1 MGKSKNG
8 GTRSMLRG
16 RVGSD
21 VYSVGKDSAG
31 KRQQVVRSL
40 AESVANPQTSAQMKG
55 RAIMSTVMQAV
66 SALAQIIDHSFDNVP
81 AGQPNVSEFIRRN
94 YALIKEDVA
103 AHAAS
108 GNTFGIVKYGEKGAK
123 QGVYVIAAGSAYLPA
138 ALANAAT
145 KATLTV
151 AGESLTVANIKSALG
166 LGSDE
171 YITLVGLTAAGA
183 AEIARFRIGD
193 TLSDDTVVTSSNIAS
208 LFAIEANCTPVVAV
222 NGMAIEINLPNA
234 QGNSAI
240 IISKFEN
247 GAYKHNDATLLAV
260 ASPSYT
266 FNVAIETY
274 PVGEARLLNGGNFNG
289 GEHGGVT
296 PTPPTPPVTTPQLTM
311 AKIGTTDI
319 MSGNVTVQRSEF
331 GVQFIYECE
340 NFPEGGTLY
349 LKVENGENV
358 TQLASL
364 TQASSSKTISNQ
376 MDGVWGLYDGETRL
390 QALATITFQG
400 SGT

>member
-1 MGKSKNG
+1 
-8 GTRSMLRG
+8 MLRG

-66 SALAQIIDHSFDNVP
+66 SALSQIIDHSFDNVP

-94 YALIKEDVA
+94 YALIKADVA
-103 AHAAS
+103 ANPSAS
-108 GNTFGIVKYGEKGAK
+108 NTFGIVKYGEKGAK

-138 ALANAAT
+138 ALANAAA

-151 AGESLTVANIKSALG
+151 SGDSLTVANIKAALG

-171 YITLVGLTAAGA
+171 YITFVGLTAAGA
-183 AEIARFRIGD
+183 AEIARFRIGS
-193 TLSDDTVVTSSNIAS
+193 TLSDDTVVTSSNIAD

-222 NGMAIEINLPNA
+222 NGMTIEINLPNA
-234 QGNSAI
+234 QANSAI

-260 ASPSYT
+260 DSPSYT
-266 FNVAIETY
+266 FDVAIDTY

-296 PTPPTPPVTTPQLTM
+296 PTPPTPPVTTPQLTTCV
-311 AKIGTTDI
+311 ANNKDVLT
-319 MSGNVTVQRSEF
+319 GNVSVPVSSFGDNTVRWEVSDF
-331 GVQFIYECE
+331 D
-340 NFPEGGTLY
+340 
-349 LKVENGENV
+349 
-358 TQLASL
+358 ASL
-364 TQASSSKTISNQ
+364 NLAIKCVGQTGTHNIVTIDSATASGRSFAQYSGQ
-376 MDGVWGLYDGETRL
+376 WGLYAGDTL
-390 QALATITFQG
+390 IQTLANVTIDQQ
-400 SGT
+400 

>member
-1 MGKSKNG
+1 
-8 GTRSMLRG
+8 MLRG

-40 AESVANPQTSAQMKG
+40 AESVANPQTAAQMKG

-66 SALAQIIDHSFDNVP
+66 SALSQIIDHSFDNVP

-108 GNTFGIVKYGEKGAK
+108 ANAFGIVKYGEKGAK

-138 ALANAAT
+138 ALANAAA

-171 YITLVGLTAAGA
+171 YFTLVGLTAAGA
-183 AEIARFRIGD
+183 AEIARFRIGS
-193 TLSDDTVVTSSNIAS
+193 TLSDETVVPSSTIAD
-208 LFAIEANCTPVVAV
+208 LFALEANCTPGVAV
-222 NGMAIEINLPNA
+222 NGMALEFNLPNA

-266 FNVAIETY
+266 FNEAIETY

-296 PTPPTPPVTTPQLTM
+296 PVPPTPTPTTPQLT
-311 AKIGTTDI
+311 ACKASNKDVLT
-319 MSGNVTVQRSEF
+319 GNVTVPVSSF
-331 GVQFIYECE
+331 GGDTMTWTVSDFDASQ
-340 NFPEGGTLY
+340 N
-349 LKVENGENV
+349 
-358 TQLASL
+358 LAIKCVGQSA
-364 TQASSSKTISNQ
+364 TNQ
-376 MDGVWGLYDGETRL
+376 VLSITSATGSTETWGKYSGQWGLYAGDTL
-390 QALATITFQG
+390 IQTLANVTIDQQ
-400 SGT
+400 

>member
-55 RAIMSTVMQAV
+55 RAIMSTVMQGV
-66 SALAQIIDHSFDNVP
+66 SALAQIVDHSFDNVP

-94 YALIKEDVA
+94 YALIKADVA
-103 AHAAS
+103 ANPSAS
-108 GNTFGIVKYGEKGAK
+108 NAFGIVKYGEKGAK
-123 QGVYVIAAGSAYLPA
+123 QGAYVIAAGSAYLPA
-138 ALANAAT
+138 ALVNAAA

-151 AGESLTVANIKSALG
+151 SGESLTVANIKSALG
-166 LGSDE
+166 MTTEE
-171 YITLVGLTAAGA
+171 YFTLVGLTTTGT
-183 AEIARFRIGD
+183 AEIARFRLGD
-193 TLSDDTVVTSSNIAS
+193 TLSDDTVVSSSNIAD

-234 QGNSAI
+234 QANSAI

-260 ASPSYT
+260 DAPSFT
-266 FNVAIETY
+266 FDVAIATY
-274 PVGEARLLNGGNFNG
+274 PIGEARLLNGGNFNG

-296 PTPPTPPVTTPQLTM
+296 PTPPTPTPTTPQLTLCK
-311 AKIGTTDI
+311 ASNSNV
-319 MSGNVTVQRSEF
+319 MSGNVTVAYSSL
-331 GVQFIYECE
+331 G
-340 NFPEGGTLY
+340 NNTLQWEISDY
-349 LKVENGENV
+349 D
-358 TQLASL
+358 ASL
-364 TQASSSKTISNQ
+364 NLALKCNNGTNVNVVHSFDSASGSH
-376 MDGVWGLYDGETRL
+376 DGYGQYSGQWGLYAGDELIQT
-390 QALATITFQG
+390 LANVTIDNQ
-400 SGT
+400 

>member
-66 SALAQIIDHSFDNVP
+66 SALSQIIDHSFDNVP

-94 YALIKEDVA
+94 YALIKADVTA
-103 AHAAS
+103 NPSAS
-108 GNTFGIVKYGEKGAK
+108 NTFGIVKYGEKGAK

-138 ALANAAT
+138 ALANAAA

-151 AGESLTVANIKSALG
+151 SGNSLTVANIKSALG

-171 YITLVGLTAAGA
+171 YFTLVGLTAAGA
-183 AEIARFRIGD
+183 AEIARFRIGE
-193 TLSDDTVVTSSNIAS
+193 TLSDDTVVTSSNIAD

-266 FNVAIETY
+266 FDVAIETY

-296 PTPPTPPVTTPQLTM
+296 PTPPTPPITTPQLTTCTYNSNSVM
-311 AKIGTTDI
+311 TGE
-319 MSGNVTVQRSEF
+319 VQI
-331 GVQFIYECE
+331 VQNQFSTNTLRWEIE
-340 NFPEGGTLY
+340 NFPSEGTLT
-349 LKVENGENV
+349 LKSDNGTNV
-358 TQLASL
+358 NKVADLTSASGSL
-364 TQASSSKTISNQ
+364 TDSTPY
-376 MDGVWGLYDGETRL
+376 DGTWGLYLDDERIQT
-390 QALATITFQG
+390 LAIVTVDQQ
-400 SGT
+400 

>member
-8 GTRSMLRG
+8 GTRAMLRG
-16 RVGSD
+16 RVGTD

-94 YALIKEDVA
+94 YALIKADVA
-103 AHAAS
+103 ANPSAS
-108 GNTFGIVKYGEKGAK
+108 NTFGIVKYGEKGAK
-123 QGVYVIAAGSAYLPA
+123 QGEYVIAAGSAYLPA
-138 ALANAAT
+138 ALANAAA

-151 AGESLTVANIKSALG
+151 AGDSLTVANIKSALG

-171 YITLVGLTAAGA
+171 YFTLVGLTAAGA

-193 TLSDDTVVTSSNIAS
+193 TLSDDTVVTSSNIAD

-266 FNVAIETY
+266 FDVAIETY

-296 PTPPTPPVTTPQLTM
+296 PTPPTPPVTTPQLTEV
-311 AKIGTTDI
+311 AYNGTSVLT
-319 MSGNVTVQRSEF
+319 GNATPTHNSF
-331 GVQFIYECE
+331 GSNGLTYSVD
-340 NFPEGGTLY
+340 NFPDTGTLQIKCVGSSETHVICT
-349 LKVENGENV
+349 LSS
-358 TQLASL
+358 ASG
-364 TQASSSKTISNQ
+364 TISDAQNWNG
-376 MDGVWGLYDGETRL
+376 DWGLYLNNTKV
-390 QALATITFQG
+390 QSLAKVTFNEQ
-400 SGT
+400 

>member
-1 MGKSKNG
+1 
-8 GTRSMLRG
+8 
-16 RVGSD
+16 
-21 VYSVGKDSAG
+21 
-31 KRQQVVRSL
+31 
-40 AESVANPQTSAQMKG
+40 MKG

-103 AHAAS
+103 ANPSAS
-108 GNTFGIVKYGEKGAK
+108 NTFGIVKYGEKGAK

-171 YITLVGLTAAGA
+171 YFTLVGLTAAGA
-183 AEIARFRIGD
+183 AIARFRIGE
-193 TLSDDTVVTSSNIAS
+193 TLSDETVVSSSNIAD

-222 NGMAIEINLPNA
+222 NSMAIEINLPNA

-247 GAYKHNDATLLAV
+247 GAYKHNDALPAGR
-260 ASPSYT
+260 SFSSYT
-266 FNVAIETY
+266 FDVAIGRLY
-274 PVGEARLLNGGNFNG
+274 P
-289 GEHGGVT
+289 
-296 PTPPTPPVTTPQLTM
+296 
-311 AKIGTTDI
+311 
-319 MSGNVTVQRSEF
+319 
-331 GVQFIYECE
+331 CW
-340 NFPEGGTLY
+340 GGTPSQWWKFLM
-349 LKVENGENV
+349 EG
-358 TQLASL
+358 
-364 TQASSSKTISNQ
+364 
-376 MDGVWGLYDGETRL
+376 TRRV
-390 QALATITFQG
+390 
-400 SGT
+400 

>member
-94 YALIKEDVA
+94 YALIKADVA
-103 AHAAS
+103 ANPSAS
-108 GNTFGIVKYGEKGAK
+108 NTFGIVKYGEKGAK

-138 ALANAAT
+138 ALANAAA

-151 AGESLTVANIKSALG
+151 AGDSLTVANIKSALG

-171 YITLVGLTAAGA
+171 YFTLVGLTAAGA

-193 TLSDDTVVTSSNIAS
+193 TLSDDTVVTSSNIAD

-266 FNVAIETY
+266 FDVAIETY

-296 PTPPTPPVTTPQLTM
+296 PTPPTPTPTTPQLTSCT
-311 AKIGTTDI
+311 ACGSNV
-319 MSGNVTVQRSEF
+319 MSGDARVVISSFGGNTITWNVSDYDESQNLAIKSVGQSSTNLVQELESASGSKDDF
-331 GVQFIYECE
+331 GRY
-340 NFPEGGTLY
+340 GG
-349 LKVENGENV
+349 
-358 TQLASL
+358 Q
-364 TQASSSKTISNQ
+364 
-376 MDGVWGLYDGETRL
+376 WGLYAGDTL
-390 QALATITFQG
+390 IQTLANVTLDYQ
-400 SGT
+400 